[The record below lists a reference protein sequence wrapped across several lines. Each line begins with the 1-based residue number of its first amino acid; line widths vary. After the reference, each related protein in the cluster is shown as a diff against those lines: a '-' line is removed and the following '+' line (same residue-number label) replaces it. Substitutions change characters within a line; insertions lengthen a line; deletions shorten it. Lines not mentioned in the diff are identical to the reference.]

1 MTSWYSCDFPARD
14 FLKHNRAPTNLKL
27 ALLTNEMNTS
37 NLPVL
42 YSDLNRAHS
51 EQEYYQLPLKGLYVA
66 AGNFQDKNETII
78 DAFLKSK

>member
-1 MTSWYSCDFPARD
+1 MRTEKVFKPEEFENAGFAFSCRYENVLKTMTSWYWCDFPARD

-42 YSDLNRAHS
+42 SSDLYGACS
-51 EQEYYQLPLKGLYVA
+51 
-66 AGNFQDKNETII
+66 
-78 DAFLKSK
+78 